1 MGLQND
7 ASLPQLAGATA
18 MDGVSILPNFQTQ
31 FGQVIRTK
39 SLGFLLNKMAE
50 QRRALEKLASRGR
63 PAGLW
68 ASPIFSVCLAAR

>member
-39 SLGFLLNKMAE
+39 SLGFLLNKME
-50 QRRALEKLASRGR
+50 KQHRA
-63 PAGLW
+63 PQ
-68 ASPIFSVCLAAR
+68 